1 MTIKG
6 LLWNAR
12 GWRSKETEILKRAQ
26 EYDILFITETESKRD
41 DRITISGFD
50 TYSRIDYRQ
59 DEGGAGGVAVF
70 VRKYIRRQELDLSYI
85 KDNLDAVGIRV
96 EGDKEIIN
104 FICFYRRPSKTE
116 RREYGKRS

>member
-59 DEGGAGGVAVF
+59 DKGGV
-70 VRKYIRRQELDLSYI
+70 
-85 KDNLDAVGIRV
+85 
-96 EGDKEIIN
+96 EGSQFLLGNISGDRN
-104 FICFYRRPSKTE
+104 
-116 RREYGKRS
+116 